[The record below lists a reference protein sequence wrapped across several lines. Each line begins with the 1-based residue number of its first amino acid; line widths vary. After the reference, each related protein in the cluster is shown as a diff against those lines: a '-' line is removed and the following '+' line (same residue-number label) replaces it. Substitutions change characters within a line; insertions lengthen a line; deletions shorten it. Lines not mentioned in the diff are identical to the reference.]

1 MRRIALGMSFW
12 MASLPLA
19 IGQTGATTGTDGV
32 STTSHRGHGKAK
44 KRRNYPIDT
53 GATKPAA
60 SKTTP
65 SNRQ

>member
-1 MRRIALGMSFW
+1 

-19 IGQTGATTGTDGV
+19 IGQTGATAGTEGV

-53 GATKPAA
+53 GAPKPAA
-60 SKTTP
+60 RKTTQ
-65 SNRQ
+65 SRQ